1 MAKRI
6 AAVVLWFVSVWMMY
20 GLVDYAI
27 GLPDAGGV
35 VIAALAAFL
44 VGADPTKRIWVASAA

>member
-1 MAKRI
+1 MAKRSL
-6 AAVVLWFVSVWMMY
+6 AVVLWFVSVWMTY

-44 VGADPTKRIWVASAA
+44 VGVDPAKRIWVSTAA